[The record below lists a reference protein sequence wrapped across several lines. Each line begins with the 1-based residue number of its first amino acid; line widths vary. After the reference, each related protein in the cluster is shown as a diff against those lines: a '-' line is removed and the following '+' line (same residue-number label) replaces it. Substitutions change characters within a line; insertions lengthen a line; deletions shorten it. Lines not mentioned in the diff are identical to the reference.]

1 MSRGRGEGARAL
13 RPAVDFARP
22 QTEGPHLREPGERQ
36 RGDRRERD
44 RSRERRSFDQRLH
57 AALVDVSV
65 HRVAAYRDVVD
76 AQFDGHPYT
85 ARRGI
90 DQLKRG
96 GLLQEREVAG
106 PQGGSFKVLVAT
118 KGGARV
124 AEKLV
129 ARQGFAPA
137 QRTWAGVGRAA
148 DLTHDVAVYRVTREA
163 RRQLAEQGAAVV
175 RVRLDAELRGQ
186 VASKSEAARV
196 QHGKTAADRAR
207 RRAAEE
213 LHLPVLEDGQVAYP
227 DAQLEYEIEGPDGPT
242 SGRVNVEVASEHYR
256 GEHIQA
262 KADAGFAVFA
272 ANGKAGRAMSKAGIG
287 RVARAAGRE
296 DVGGGG
302 GGKGRDQA
310 SVEL

>member
-1 MSRGRGEGARAL
+1 M
-13 RPAVDFARP
+13 DFARP

-106 PQGGSFKVLVAT
+106 PQGGSFKVLVVT

-129 ARQGFAPA
+129 ARQGFAPRA
-137 QRTWAGVGRAA
+137 KDVGR
-148 DLTHDVAVYRVTREA
+148 
-163 RRQLAEQGAAVV
+163 
-175 RVRLDAELRGQ
+175 
-186 VASKSEAARV
+186 
-196 QHGKTAADRAR
+196 
-207 RRAAEE
+207 
-213 LHLPVLEDGQVAYP
+213 
-227 DAQLEYEIEGPDGPT
+227 
-242 SGRVNVEVASEHYR
+242 GRP
-256 GEHIQA
+256 G
-262 KADAGFAVFA
+262 
-272 ANGKAGRAMSKAGIG
+272 GRSHP
-287 RVARAAGRE
+287 
-296 DVGGGG
+296 
-302 GGKGRDQA
+302 
-310 SVEL
+310 